1 MRIAIQSLG
10 CKTNHYEAQSLAQRF
25 TEAGFEV
32 VPADQEAELY
42 LLNTCTVTHEAGRK
56 SEQMLRR
63 YRRNF
68 PDAKIAVMGC
78 HAQLQDLNELADF
91 VRGVDN
97 RMDVLT
103 WAEHLRDSG
112 LLDNGA
118 DWTARETAPVFSKPC
133 GEVSRAKEYES
144 LGILSHSYSTRAEV
158 KIEDGCDLYCAYC
171 AICLARGHVRSRPRA
186 EILAEVNALVDGG
199 VREIVLSGIHL
210 CSFEKEHGRDTMALV
225 ELVRE
230 LAEIKDLKRIRLGSL
245 EPKSMTN
252 EVLEAL
258 AKVDKLCPHFHMSLQ
273 SGSTPVLQRMRRQYT
288 AEEYA
293 ERCRKIRE
301 IWPHSAITTDLM
313 VAFPEETDAEFEESL
328 RFIRDVE
335 LSRIHVFRYSPR
347 DKTPAARMPQ
357 VDGNFSKERGR
368 IAADVGDELLKNF
381 MEDNLR
387 RKLSFLSEEQHDGDW
402 VGYSENYIRLRLV
415 DDNPQVAA
423 LDRGE
428 LIPVVG
434 YAIEGDEML
443 CRIAE

>member
-68 PDAKIAVMGC
+68 PKAKIAVMGC
-78 HAQLQDLNELADF
+78 HAQLQDLNALADF

-112 LLDNGA
+112 LLE
-118 DWTARETAPVFSKPC
+118 ETKSSGEDESAPVFTKPC
-133 GEVSRAKEYES
+133 GAVSRATDYES

-171 AICLARGHVRSRPRA
+171 AICLARGHVRSRPRP
-186 EILAEVNALVDGG
+186 EIIAEVKALLQNG

-225 ELVRE
+225 ELIEE
-230 LAEIKDLKRIRLGSL
+230 LAKLSDLKRIRLGSL

-273 SGSTPVLQRMRRQYT
+273 SGSTSVLKRMRRQYT

-293 ERCRKIRE
+293 ERCQKIRE
-301 IWPHSAITTDLM
+301 LWPHAAITTDLM
-313 VAFPEETDAEFEESL
+313 VAFPEETDEEFEASMQ
-328 RFIRDVE
+328 FIRDVK

-347 DKTPAARMPQ
+347 ERTPAARMPQ
-357 VDGNFSKERGR
+357 VDGNVSKERGR
-368 IAADVGDELLKNF
+368 IAAEVGEELLQNF
-381 MEDNLR
+381 MEENLGR
-387 RKLSFLSEEQHDGDW
+387 EMSFLLEEQHDGDW

-415 DDNPQVAA
+415 DDNPKVEE
-423 LDRGE
+423 LTRGD
-428 LIPVVG
+428 LVSVVG
-434 YAIEGDEML
+434 FDVRGDEML
-443 CRIAE
+443 VRLV